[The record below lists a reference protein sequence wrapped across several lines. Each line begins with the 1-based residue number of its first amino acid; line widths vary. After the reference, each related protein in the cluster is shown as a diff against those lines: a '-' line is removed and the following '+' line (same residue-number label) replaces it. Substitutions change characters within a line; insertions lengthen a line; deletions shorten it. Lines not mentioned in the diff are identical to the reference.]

1 MVGNEDHG
9 VERLGRAVAE
19 TGERAARIGH
29 VTGTAA
35 SGDNAIT
42 VSVSPGGM
50 LRSVEIKPAVL
61 GRHPDEV
68 AREVLRLAGQ
78 ATRTANA
85 RMHQSLRSV
94 VDQNTARSLTDLGMP
109 PGQAPHRT
117 DDDDDYGRVL
127 M

>member
-1 MVGNEDHG
+1 M
-9 VERLGRAVAE
+9 ERLGRAVAE
-19 TGERAARIGH
+19 TGERAARIGR

-35 SGDNAIT
+35 SADSAIT

-50 LRSVEIKPAVL
+50 LRSVEIKPIVL

-68 AREVLRLAGQ
+68 AGEVLRLAAQ

-85 RMHQSLRSV
+85 RMHQALRPL
-94 VDQNTARSLTDLGMP
+94 VDQNTARSLSDLGMP
-109 PGQAPHRT
+109 PGQAPQRN